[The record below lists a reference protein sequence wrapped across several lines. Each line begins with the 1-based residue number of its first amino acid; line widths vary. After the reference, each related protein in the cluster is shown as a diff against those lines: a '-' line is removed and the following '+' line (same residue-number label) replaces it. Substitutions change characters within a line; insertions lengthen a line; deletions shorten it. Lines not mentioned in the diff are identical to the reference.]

1 MKAAVIEV
9 IDAPLVVAEVELTP
23 LEIGQV
29 QVKMLASGIC
39 GAQLQE
45 IAGLKGNAKFV
56 PHLLGHEGVGIV
68 ESIGDGVTRV
78 KVGDKVILHW
88 RKGEGIEAP
97 FPKYL
102 YKGKEISSGKVT
114 TFSEQ
119 TIVSENRVTPVP
131 HDTPN
136 ELAALLGCGL
146 STALG
151 TVNNDADVKFGES
164 VMVIGVG
171 GLGGNL
177 IAAAKLAGAYPII
190 AVDVVETKK
199 QFAEDAGAH
208 LFINAKEKDVL
219 TAITDAFDIKNIDV
233 ILDTAANKQSTEN
246 AVPLLSGRGRYILVG
261 QPKPGASIE
270 LTNAH
275 HFFDGDGKVFRATQG
290 GHFSP
295 SVDIPRYVRM
305 AKGGV
310 LKTDGIIT
318 HRIQLDQIND
328 AIELVRS
335 GQAGRVLIE
344 F

>member
-1 MKAAVIEV
+1 MKAAILET
-9 IDAPLVVAEVELTP
+9 IDAPLVIAEVELTP
-23 LEIGQV
+23 LKTGQV

-39 GAQLQE
+39 GSQLQE
-45 IAGLKGNAKFV
+45 IAGLKGNGKFV

-68 ESIGDGVTRV
+68 ENIGEGVSRV
-78 KVGDKVILHW
+78 KLGDKVILHW
-88 RKGEGIEAP
+88 RKAEGIEAD

-102 YKGKEISSGKVT
+102 YKGKEMSSGKVT
-114 TFSEQ
+114 TFSEK

-151 TVNNDADVKFGES
+151 TINNEANVKFGES

-190 AVDVVETKK
+190 AVDVVDAKETYAK
-199 QFAEDAGAH
+199 EMGAH
-208 LFINAKEKDVL
+208 LFINAKEQDL
-219 TAITDAFDIKNIDV
+219 LATIAAAFDMKTVDV
-233 ILDTAANKQSTEN
+233 IVDTAANKQGTEN
-246 AVPLLSGRGRYILVG
+246 AVLLLSGIGRYILVG
-261 QPKPGASIE
+261 QPKPGTSIE
-270 LTNAH
+270 LNNAY
-275 HFFDGDGKVFRATQG
+275 HFFEGEGKVFTATQG
-290 GHFSP
+290 GRFSP
-295 SVDIPRYVRM
+295 STDIPRYVRM

-310 LKTDGIIT
+310 LKSEGIIT

-335 GQAGRVLIE
+335 GNAGRILIE